1 MWIVFPWFFC
11 FNFLIFT
18 VRLENFFSFCA
29 SHSQFGTSREKNF
42 VFLPRWAKLTVL
54 STKTKNSPGSLS
66 KSIIFNRKIME
77 KRSTSKRNDDNF
89 FSRRKNTLSRD
100 KHWRKDHFYA
110 TTQFLRCVEINSLSA
125 ESKQNP
131 QYWAE
136 KLAIYFVARKL
147 HFNCKKTIPTAKKNK
162 FEQFFQLSGTWKT
175 SQISF
180 LGSFDSF
187 SQQLNKVF

>member
-1 MWIVFPWFFC
+1 MT
-11 FNFLIFT
+11 IF
-18 VRLENFFSFCA
+18 VR
-29 SHSQFGTSREKNF
+29 TSNK
-42 VFLPRWAKLTVL
+42 
-54 STKTKNSPGSLS
+54 TKTFCMYYYALWQKREENSEIMTLRVDNKALS
-66 KSIIFNRKIME
+66 WTNNI
-77 KRSTSKRNDDNF
+77 
-89 FSRRKNTLSRD
+89 
-100 KHWRKDHFYA
+100 FYA

-175 SQISF
+175 SQISRVFQMPIF
-180 LGSFDSF
+180 LKIFAARSF
-187 SQQLNKVF
+187 SHWFYLVLQENTKKVEKSYYLRVPWSLCSFTT